1 MKRWLFERTDNITL
15 VLFRFFY
22 GFLMATE
29 AFGALMTGWVRRTLV
44 EPEFTFNFIGFDWI
58 QPLPGWGMY
67 FYFALMGV
75 MGLFIMAGYRYRFA
89 SFAFAFLWTGVYL
102 MQKTSYNNHYYLM
115 VLLGFIMAFL
125 PAHRDLS
132 LDVLR
137 RPELKRQWMPRG
149 ITVLITAQLVIVYTY
164 ASVAKLYADWLD
176 FSFLKILMESKRNL
190 PVIGAFLQQGWVHTA
205 MGVFGLVFDAVVIW
219 ALLWKPT
226 RKVAFAFSIFFHL
239 FNSYVFQI
247 GIFPYLSLAFC
258 VFFFP
263 AEELRRWFHLNRK
276 EEIPKDPIEIPNHSK
291 WSLPL
296 IGTYLIIQ
304 FLLPLRHHLIEG
316 PVVWTEEGH
325 RMSWRMML
333 RSRSGTI
340 SIRVV
345 NKTTGTVK
353 RVELERY
360 LSRKQ
365 MRKVATYPDF
375 IWQFC
380 QRIKK
385 EYEEKGQEIEIYING
400 RVSINRKN
408 PQALIDPKVDM
419 AKAEWDYFFH
429 NDWILPYRDLEAEN
443 APE

>member
-75 MGLFIMAGYRYRFA
+75 MGLFIMVGYRYRFA

-137 RPELKRQWMPRG
+137 RPELKRQWMSRG

-205 MGVFGLVFDAVVIW
+205 MGVFGLVFDALVIW

-226 RKVAFAFSIFFHL
+226 RKVAFALSIFFHL
-239 FNSYVFQI
+239 FNSYVFKI

-263 AEELRRWFHLNRK
+263 ADELRRWFHLPRD
-276 EEIPKDPIEIPNHSK
+276 EELPEEPLELPKHSR
-291 WSLPL
+291 WSLPI
-296 IGTYLIIQ
+296 IGTYLLIQ
-304 FLLPLRHHLIEG
+304 LLLPLRHHLIEG
-316 PVVWTEEGH
+316 PVLWTEEGH

-333 RSRSGTI
+333 RSRNGNVN
-340 SIRVV
+340 IRVV
-345 NKTTGTVK
+345 NKTDGTTK
-353 RVELERY
+353 MVELQRY
-360 LSRKQ
+360 LSRRQ

-380 QRIKK
+380 QRLKK
-385 EYEEKGQEIEIYING
+385 EYAEEGQEVELYVTG

-408 PQALIDPKVDM
+408 PQALIDPTVDM
-419 AKAEWDYFFH
+419 AKAEWNYFFH

-443 APE
+443 ASE